1 MGSAEILVSF
11 ARGSGAFGVSFR
23 QGRVV
28 GIAGSFGPDTYAL
41 LLEEATK
48 VVAEVAPDREGLL
61 VVSPFG
67 LGVILKREVEA

>member
-11 ARGSGAFGVSFR
+11 ARGS
-23 QGRVV
+23 
-28 GIAGSFGPDTYAL
+28 GSFGPDTYAL

-48 VVAEVAPDREGLL
+48 VVAKVAPDREGLL